1 MRLGLRQ
8 SKAGRCAGFLKNVY
22 SPAPV
27 APELPIQIG
36 AVDFKDPLSAVQT
49 LKPRDSHGFS
59 FPAKPPAENKTRV
72 CAWLKSAPRHHLL
85 PIRRLW
91 FLQAGPST
99 RDEPTQA
106 DRSGAAQGLD

>member
-72 CAWLKSAPRHHLL
+72 CAWLKSAPPGTISSRIFRRNRPVCLL
-85 PIRRLW
+85 
-91 FLQAGPST
+91 Q
-99 RDEPTQA
+99 
-106 DRSGAAQGLD
+106 DRA